1 MIKVLLRLA
10 AGILGLLL
18 LLIAAGAA
26 AFLIANRTNGWL
38 ITSGQKRAYLL
49 YVPKSYDP
57 NKPTPLVIS
66 IHGFAEWPAHQAQIS
81 RWNDLADQQGFIVVY
96 PAGSGFPLRWRARGD
111 ALPGQDASLDVQ
123 FISDLIDKLEG
134 AYNIDPARIYAN
146 GLSNGGGMSF
156 VLSCR
161 LSGRIAAVGMV
172 AGAFVYPSEQCLPT
186 RPVPAILFHGTADPI
201 VPYQGGPSRSFELPF
216 PAIPDWAAELA
227 RRNGCA
233 DAPQEIAPSGAVSG
247 LRWTGCKADVVFY
260 TVAGGGHSWPGG
272 KPLPEFI
279 TGPTSPDIDATRV
292 MWEFF
297 SSHPLE
303 GE

>member
-1 MIKVLLRLA
+1 MIKILLRLV

-18 LLIAAGAA
+18 LLVAAIAA
-26 AFLIANRTNGWL
+26 AFLIANRTNGTL
-38 ITSGQKRAYLL
+38 ISSGEKRSYLL

-57 NKPTPLVIS
+57 NTPTPLIIS
-66 IHGFAEWPAHQAQIS
+66 MHGFAEWPAHQAQIS

-96 PAGSGFPLRWRARGD
+96 PAGTDFPLHWRTRGN
-111 ALPGQDASLDVQ
+111 APPGQDPALDVQ

-161 LSGRIAAVGMV
+161 LSERIAAVGMV
-172 AGAFVYPSEQCLPT
+172 AGAFVYPWEQCKPA

-201 VPYQGGPSRSFELPF
+201 VPYQGGPSRSFDLPF
-216 PAIPDWAAELA
+216 PAIPDFAAELA

-233 DAPQEIAPSGAVSG
+233 DTPEKIPPSGAVSG
-247 LRWTGCKADVVFY
+247 LRWTGCKADVIFY
-260 TVAGGGHSWPGG
+260 SVAGGGHTWPGG
-272 KPLPEFI
+272 VPLPEFI

-297 SSHPLE
+297 SAHPLD
-303 GE
+303 GR